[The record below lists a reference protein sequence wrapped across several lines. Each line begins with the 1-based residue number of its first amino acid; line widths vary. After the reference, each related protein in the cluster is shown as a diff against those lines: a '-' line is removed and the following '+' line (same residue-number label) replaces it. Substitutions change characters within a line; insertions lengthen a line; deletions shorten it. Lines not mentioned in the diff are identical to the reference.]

1 MCLKFAIGINF
12 MCICCANG
20 VVDIEA
26 ETPHGTCTY
35 MDKSCIGGH
44 HAYVAKD
51 SCTPVIND
59 ACSGQSRREVLG

>member
-1 MCLKFAIGINF
+1 MCLKLPLGIKF
-12 MCICCANG
+12 MCVCCANG

-26 ETPHGTCTY
+26 ETPRGICTY
-35 MDKSCIGGH
+35 MDKSCIRKH

-59 ACSGQSRREVLG
+59 ACSGQARREV